1 MGARA
6 SPGPDGGRG
15 LTPAYAG
22 GITGVRR
29 WGAYGRR
36 VSSVARCA
44 NLRFAPAR
52 LRGSLALRASP
63 DSPTPHRL
71 SSFPAGRSPRSRP
84 ACPGPTSARAPPSR
98 PRGVRR
104 RSTIEV
110 RSGSATGGARSSRP
124 AHRVPATATRRRGGG
139 RRSGRR
145 GEGSDG
151 RDRDPQQRGRDI
163 GTYARRRIAGAPAC
177 GEARHEPQDEEDKHH
192 AGDVPRH
199 GQQQRPLEPPPGPPT
214 DPHLAPDGPPCLNGG
229 PAAGMLRR
237 EDFPF
242 KDRSREAGKGV
253 RTNVAR
259 LRALPHPRPGVLPV
273 RTPIASEE
281 PG

>member
-29 WGAYGRR
+29 WAPTVAGSPRSLAARISASLRLDSAAPSPSGRVR
-36 VSSVARCA
+36 TPRRPTGSPRSLPDAAPDPGR
-44 NLRFAPAR
+44 LAPAR
-52 LRGSLALRASP
+52 PQPAR
-63 DSPTPHRL
+63 HRVDL
-71 SSFPAGRSPRSRP
+71 G
-84 ACPGPTSARAPPSR
+84 
-98 PRGVRR
+98 
-104 RSTIEV
+104 EY
-110 RSGSATGGARSSRP
+110 GGARRSKSDREAPLVGPDHRGPRIAYPRP
-124 AHRVPATATRRRGGG
+124 PPGGGG